1 MIEKIAYYIGRND
14 EEPNIELA
22 ILLCNTKD
30 TQGIKEIVKGLKH
43 EKQQVVNDCIKVL
56 YEIGEREPELIA
68 EYVLDFIQLLK
79 SKNNRLV
86 WGSMTALS
94 KIIYLKPKEVFE
106 NINTVIN
113 AYEKGS
119 VITVDNAISVFAE
132 LCKAGQIYEETI
144 FKYILKHLETCRPK
158 EVGQHSERAYICINK
173 SNSEEFLHVLLKRRE
188 CLIDSQKKRVDKLI
202 RKIEKCQYC
211 S

>member
-14 EEPNIELA
+14 EEPNIDLA
-22 ILLCNTKD
+22 ILLCSTKD
-30 TQGIKEIVKGLKH
+30 TQGIKEIVEGLKC
-43 EKQQVVNDCIKVL
+43 EKQQVASDCIKVL
-56 YEIGEREPELIA
+56 YEIGEREPGLIA

-86 WGSMTALS
+86 WGSMIALS
-94 KIIYLKPKEVFE
+94 KITFLKPEEVFE
-106 NINTVIN
+106 NIHIIIN

-132 LCKAGQIYEETI
+132 LCKAGQKYEDMV

-158 EVGQHSERAYICINK
+158 EVGQHSERAFICINNNNYK
-173 SNSEEFLHVLLKRRE
+173 EFLDVLLKRKDS
-188 CLIDSQKKRVDKLI
+188 LIDTQKKRVDKLI
-202 RKIEKCQYC
+202 KKIEKGQYC